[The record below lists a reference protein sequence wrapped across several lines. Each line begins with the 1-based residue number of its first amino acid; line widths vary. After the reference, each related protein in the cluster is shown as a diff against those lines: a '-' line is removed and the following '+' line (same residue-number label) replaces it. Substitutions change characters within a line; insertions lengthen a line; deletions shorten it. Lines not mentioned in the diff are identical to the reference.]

1 MGQYWNLWVKAGR
14 EEFAVVSYG
23 MKLGEVW
30 SSPYP
35 VALIWKKL
43 SQILKKKTEKE
54 NPKVKMAM
62 VGDYI
67 DDEYPFLVE
76 DVWNERIPAIE
87 IDAIKVAEELGYD
100 FNRLFE
106 KGEVAKTLSA
116 PMVLVNETKKE
127 FVNGYI
133 LPTLLP
139 QALIPEGLDTYYG
152 GGDYNLTA
160 SAGWNPNDTLR
171 LLRLED
177 VAKLKNYKDITEKL
191 LLKRALALTSEELE
205 WEFNSWIE
213 ANRKDKKLA
222 TQINELKDWVLDLR
236 EEFPDIWDGKITDGI
251 VSLFESG
258 QLGLISLLEERV
270 KEGYPELA
278 DFVDFDSLLKD
289 GKINPDNFEEKLE
302 EVLEETE
309 EKINE
314 VEVIGVENA
323 KSYLE
328 EHDPD
333 LSESIALLKEYG
345 ITEANVETLATL
357 LKRERLRGELY
368 QFRSEIET
376 LLHNSPDKPRKLRR

>member
-43 SQILKKKTEKE
+43 SQILKEKTGKEK
-54 NPKVKMAM
+54 PKVKMAM

-67 DDEYPFLVE
+67 GNEYPLLVE
-76 DVWNERIPAIE
+76 KVWDEKIPSIE
-87 IDAIKVAEELGYD
+87 IDAIKVAKELGYD
-100 FNRLFE
+100 FKKLFE

-116 PMVLVNETKKE
+116 PLVLVNETKKE
-127 FVNGYI
+127 FVNGYV
-133 LPTLLP
+133 LPSLLP

-160 SAGWNPNDTLR
+160 SAGWNPDDTLR

-191 LLKRALALTSEELE
+191 LLKRALALTSGELE
-205 WEFNSWIE
+205 WEFNGWIE
-213 ANRKDKKLA
+213 ANRKDKELVS
-222 TQINELKDWVLDLR
+222 QIEKLKDWVLDLK
-236 EEFPDIWDGKITDGI
+236 EAFPDTWDSEITDGI
-251 VSLFESG
+251 VSLFENG
-258 QLGLISLLEERV
+258 QLGLIPLLEEKL
-270 KEGYPELA
+270 KEEYPELA
-278 DFVDFDSLLKD
+278 DFVDFDSLLSEE
-289 GKINPDNFEEKLE
+289 ISPDNFEEKLE
-302 EVLEETE
+302 EVLEEAE
-309 EKINE
+309 ERIDE

-357 LKRERLRGELY
+357 LKRE
-368 QFRSEIET
+368 
-376 LLHNSPDKPRKLRR
+376 KLRRQLTEFKKEIELLLNSPYADKKIRRRR